1 MKRIIQRFR
10 SEQPEDVT
18 WVVNAMLITMGLIV
32 VALVLFFILL

>member
-18 WVVNAMLITMGLIV
+18 WVVNVLLIAMGFNVVILALI
-32 VALVLFFILL
+32 FILL